1 MADMIQD
8 LFYALRVLRKSPGF
22 TAIAILT
29 IALGIGANTA
39 IFSVVNAAL
48 LRQVAF
54 PDADRLMMIHRSE
67 GATIPYMEFLDLQ
80 SQQQSFSAISL
91 YRRETYSFSRT
102 TGAERVVG
110 RMVSSDFFSILGL
123 KIIAGRALRQEDD
136 RLGAAP
142 VAVLTEDFWRTKLA
156 ADPAILTRT
165 ITLSGQDYAVV
176 GIVPQLPN
184 FFSHTD
190 IFTAIG
196 QWSEPA
202 FRKRGVGMGTVAI
215 GRLKHGV
222 NQAQMNSDFARIS
235 AAIAKT
241 YPKEDVHLTFTAKTF
256 RDYSTGDLRPT
267 LLLLFGAV
275 GFVLLI
281 ACANVANL
289 LLAKSGARAR
299 EFATRIALGAGRARV
314 IRQLLTETTL
324 LALLGGGLGLILSA
338 WGMHAMVAAAPA
350 GALGTEPVNI
360 DSNVL
365 LFALGASILTGLLFG
380 LAPALRISRAG
391 LQSTLREGGRTT
403 TGKHQRTQA
412 ALIVSEI
419 ALAMVLVV
427 GAGLMIRSLVRVL
440 AVDPGFNSH
449 NVLTFGV
456 ALSPERST
464 SAPKIRTMY
473 DDLIDDLHGVPGV
486 SSVAAVFG
494 NLPLTGEADI
504 AVWRQDRPRPESL
517 HQGPGALW
525 YAVTPEYLSAMGI
538 PLVRGRFIEPQD
550 SETAVPIVVID
561 AKMARNLYPGEE
573 AIGKQLHLSFFDIT
587 ARIVGVVGDVKHFGV
602 DVAPDPPN
610 FFQVYLSF
618 HQVPERLVPMFARYS
633 STVVRSV
640 VPPGTLAAA
649 ARQEVKSLDSQ
660 QVMYGE
666 ATMDELLD
674 TSLAFRRFSMLLMT
688 VFAALA
694 LLLACVGIYGVI
706 SYLVAQRTHE
716 IGVRM
721 ALGAQPRD
729 VLRLV
734 LGRTL
739 RLELAGVIV
748 GIAIALPLTKLY
760 SKMLFG
766 ISPSD
771 PATFV
776 GVAMILAA
784 VGLLACWIPA
794 HRASR
799 VDPLIALRYE

>member
-1 MADMIQD
+1 MPDWRQFVREHLPPLGLSAAREQEIIEELSQQLEQSYSDAIARGCSESEAKTRAAKQISNWCALADDILRAERPIAAAASVHIPAKWNFETQQQHLRRRRGGNFMADLIQD
-8 LFYALRVLRKSPGF
+8 LFYSLRVLRKSPGF

-39 IFSVVNAAL
+39 IFSVVNSVL
-48 LRQVAF
+48 LHQVPF
-54 PDADRLMMIHRSE
+54 PHGDRLMMIHRFESSSL
-67 GATIPYMEFLDLQ
+67 PYMEFLDLQ
-80 SQQQSFSAISL
+80 SQQQSFDAIAV
-91 YRRETYSFSRT
+91 YRRESYNI
-102 TGAERVVG
+102 TGAGDADRVSG
-110 RMVSSDFFSILGL
+110 RMVSAEFFSILGVNPIL
-123 KIIAGRALRQEDD
+123 GRTFTSGEDD

-156 ADPAILTRT
+156 TDPAILTRT

-215 GRLKHGV
+215 GRLKSKV
-222 NQAQMNSDFARIS
+222 SQTQMNSDFARIS
-235 AAIAKT
+235 ADLGKM
-241 YPKEDVHLTFTAKTF
+241 YPQEDTKLSFSAKTF
-256 RDYSTGDLRPT
+256 RDNSVGDLKPIL

-314 IRQLLTETTL
+314 IRQLLTETIS
-324 LALLGGGLGLILSA
+324 LALLGGIFGVVLGT
-338 WGMHAMVAAAPA
+338 WGIRTIVAVAPA
-350 GALGTEPVNI
+350 QSLGTEPITI
-360 DSNVL
+360 DVRVL
-365 LFALGASILTGLLFG
+365 IFAFGVSILTGILFG
-380 LAPALRISRAG
+380 LVPALRVSRTDF
-391 LQSTLREGGRTT
+391 QNTLREGGRTA
-403 TGKHQRTQA
+403 TGNQQRTQGV
-412 ALIVSEI
+412 LIVSEI

-602 DVAPDPPN
+602 DVAPDPQLITRWR
-610 FFQVYLSF
+610 FTS
-618 HQVPERLVPMFARYS
+618 RCARCLNGS
-633 STVVRSV
+633 CRC
-640 VPPGTLAAA
+640 L
-649 ARQEVKSLDSQ
+649 RDI
-660 QVMYGE
+660 
-666 ATMDELLD
+666 
-674 TSLAFRRFSMLLMT
+674 R
-688 VFAALA
+688 
-694 LLLACVGIYGVI
+694 
-706 SYLVAQRTHE
+706 
-716 IGVRM
+716 
-721 ALGAQPRD
+721 PR
-729 VLRLV
+729 
-734 LGRTL
+734 
-739 RLELAGVIV
+739 
-748 GIAIALPLTKLY
+748 
-760 SKMLFG
+760 
-766 ISPSD
+766 
-771 PATFV
+771 
-776 GVAMILAA
+776 
-784 VGLLACWIPA
+784 
-794 HRASR
+794 
-799 VDPLIALRYE
+799 